1 MLVDGAADSSGAARA
16 PKFSAWVTTKQRE
29 QAENY
34 KQRRLYAE
42 EEHEV
47 RSQAGAGPSAAPP
60 GANDGSE
67 GGGRPRRAPRAKAK
81 AKAKGAGDA

>member
-1 MLVDGAADSSGAARA
+1 MLVDGAVDSSGAARA

-29 QAENY
+29 QAEIY

-42 EEHEV
+42 EEQKV
-47 RSQAGAGPSAAPP
+47 RSLTGAGQGAAPS

-67 GGGRPRRAPRAKAK
+67 GGGRPRRAPRA
-81 AKAKGAGDA
+81 

>member
-29 QAENY
+29 QAEIY

-42 EEHEV
+42 EENKV
-47 RSQAGAGPSAAPP
+47 RNQARGGPAAASP
-60 GANDGSE
+60 GANDGE
-67 GGGRPRRAPRAKAK
+67 GGGKPRRAPRAKPAK
-81 AKAKGAGDA
+81 PKAEGAGKA